1 MHNRAILNREKKRGD
16 EGLKWVRDED
26 RLFFRM
32 KMRNVKSNMS
42 PNLSEFQNLRRA
54 NLERGVKKKS
64 W

>member
-32 KMRNVKSNMS
+32 QMRNVKTCENRTFRLPQVKSEIEDELV
-42 PNLSEFQNLRRA
+42 LSW
-54 NLERGVKKKS
+54 G
-64 W
+64 